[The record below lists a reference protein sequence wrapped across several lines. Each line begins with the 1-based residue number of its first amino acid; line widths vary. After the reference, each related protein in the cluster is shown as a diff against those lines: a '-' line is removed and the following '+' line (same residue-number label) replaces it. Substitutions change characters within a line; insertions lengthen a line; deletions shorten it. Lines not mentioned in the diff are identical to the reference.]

1 MEEHS
6 TNNAKL
12 SQAEAKKRQREIK
25 KQKEAGTYVP
35 SLLEKAKDYLRA
47 MDEPSVD
54 HLMKEEQFKEGFDK
68 ETETKLRVFVQ
79 NIKSKIKKSSM
90 VEEQTKEK
98 DEEMKEIVKSFV
110 NKKIDKLHQAILAQQ
125 TENERA
131 SVILEAID
139 KNLFDFLEYMDN
151 YPVPSHDFLRIII
164 GLQDKL
170 DEDSFTSL
178 FVRVCSKNGGDAL
191 VVSASMV

>member
-6 TNNAKL
+6 TSNAKL

-35 SLLEKAKDYLRA
+35 SLLEKAKDFLRA
-47 MDEPSVD
+47 MDEPSFD
-54 HLMKEEQFKEGFDK
+54 QLLKEEQFKEGFDK

-110 NKKIDKLHQAILAQQ
+110 NKKIDKLH
-125 TENERA
+125 
-131 SVILEAID
+131 
-139 KNLFDFLEYMDN
+139 
-151 YPVPSHDFLRIII
+151 
-164 GLQDKL
+164 
-170 DEDSFTSL
+170 
-178 FVRVCSKNGGDAL
+178 
-191 VVSASMV
+191 

>member
-1 MEEHS
+1 MEEKS
-6 TNNAKL
+6 IVNAKL

-25 KQKEAGTYVP
+25 RLKDEGSYVP
-35 SLLEKAKDYLRA
+35 TLLEKAKDCLRA
-47 MDEPSVD
+47 MEEPSFE
-54 HLMKEEQFKEGFDK
+54 LLLKEEQFKNNIDK
-68 ETETKLRVFVQ
+68 ETENKLKVFIQ
-79 NIKSKIKKSSM
+79 NIKQKAKKNSV
-90 VEEQTKEK
+90 VEEQGRVD
-98 DEEMKEIVKSFV
+98 DEEFKERVKQFV
-110 NKKIDKLHQAILAQQ
+110 NKKIDKLHQAILSQQ
-125 TENERA
+125 TEEERA

-151 YPVPSHDFLRIII
+151 YPAPSPDFLRIII

-191 VVSASMV
+191 VVSAPMV